1 MSVTRRQTSIS
12 EPRFAPSILN
22 ADFGR
27 LAEAV
32 GALERGGA
40 DWVHVDVMD
49 GHFVPNL
56 TFGPKMVADL
66 HKATRLPLDVH
77 LMIERPD
84 DWVDRYVDAG
94 AAYVVIHVEAAQ
106 AVSATLSRIRA
117 RGAKAG
123 ITLNPDTPVD
133 RVLPFLDEVDLA
145 LVMSV
150 NPGFGGQKFIE
161 SAIGKLQRLR
171 KEIDTRHLAV
181 ELEVDGGV
189 KLDNVRRVIEAGA
202 SVVVAGSAVFES
214 AGRRRGG
221 NAEVP
226 GRAESAP
233 ALSPGDLQRATR
245 PELDLTPALTEGAV
259 RDTVES
265 DPERVA
271 PKALREIGHRESD
284 ALVVREGLGREID
297 VAPLWEPR
305 RVEDQI
311 RHVEEEVAVL
321 RAAPVQNGADAVTV
335 DEHVAVDEVVVE
347 EMPHFRTRFGKLH
360 QTFVALFECTTLGR
374 RITQKLP
381 PSRRA
386 ARRRL
391 VRKSEQPLAPAR

>member
-1 MSVTRRQTSIS
+1 L
-12 EPRFAPSILN
+12 APSVLN
-22 ADFGR
+22 ADFAR

-56 TFGPKMVADL
+56 TFGPKLVADL

-94 AAYVVIHVEAAQ
+94 AAYVVVHVEAAR
-106 AVSATLSRIRA
+106 AVSATLARVRA

-133 RVLPFLDEVDLA
+133 AILPYLGEVDLA

-171 KEIDTRHLAV
+171 QEIDARHLPV

-189 KLDNVRRVIEAGA
+189 KLDNVRRVMEAGA
-202 SVVVAGSAVFES
+202 NVIVAGSAVFES
-214 AGRRRGG
+214 
-221 NAEVP
+221 
-226 GRAESAP
+226 
-233 ALSPGDLQRATR
+233 
-245 PELDLTPALTEGAV
+245 PEGV
-259 RDTVES
+259 
-265 DPERVA
+265 
-271 PKALREIGHRESD
+271 
-284 ALVVREGLGREID
+284 D
-297 VAPLWEPR
+297 VAMKKF
-305 RVEDQI
+305 
-311 RHVEEEVAVL
+311 
-321 RAAPVQNGADAVTV
+321 RAALGQ
-335 DEHVAVDEVVVE
+335 
-347 EMPHFRTRFGKLH
+347 RTG
-360 QTFVALFECTTLGR
+360 
-374 RITQKLP
+374 
-381 PSRRA
+381 
-386 ARRRL
+386 
-391 VRKSEQPLAPAR
+391 

>member
-1 MSVTRRQTSIS
+1 
-12 EPRFAPSILN
+12 
-22 ADFGR
+22 
-27 LAEAV
+27 V

-133 RVLPFLDEVDLA
+133 RVLPYLDEVDLM

-161 SAIGKLQRLR
+161 SALGKLQRLR

-189 KLDNVRRVIEAGA
+189 KLDNVHRVIEAGA

-214 AGRRRGG
+214 PEGVDAAIKKFR
-221 NAEVP
+221 NALKQ
-226 GRAESAP
+226 S
-233 ALSPGDLQRATR
+233 
-245 PELDLTPALTEGAV
+245 
-259 RDTVES
+259 
-265 DPERVA
+265 
-271 PKALREIGHRESD
+271 LR
-284 ALVVREGLGREID
+284 
-297 VAPLWEPR
+297 
-305 RVEDQI
+305 
-311 RHVEEEVAVL
+311 
-321 RAAPVQNGADAVTV
+321 
-335 DEHVAVDEVVVE
+335 
-347 EMPHFRTRFGKLH
+347 
-360 QTFVALFECTTLGR
+360 
-374 RITQKLP
+374 
-381 PSRRA
+381 
-386 ARRRL
+386 
-391 VRKSEQPLAPAR
+391 

>member
-1 MSVTRRQTSIS
+1 
-12 EPRFAPSILN
+12 
-22 ADFGR
+22 
-27 LAEAV
+27 V

-56 TFGPKMVADL
+56 TFGPKLVADL
-66 HKATRLPLDVH
+66 HNATRLPLDVH

-94 AAYVVIHVEAAQ
+94 AAYVVIHVEAAR

-133 RVLPFLDEVDLA
+133 AILPHLAEVDLA

-171 KEIDTRHLAV
+171 KEIDAQGLAV

-202 SVVVAGSAVFES
+202 SVVVAGSAVFE
-214 AGRRRGG
+214 APEGVE
-221 NAEVP
+221 AATKKF
-226 GRAESAP
+226 RA
-233 ALSPGDLQRATR
+233 L
-245 PELDLTPALTEGAV
+245 
-259 RDTVES
+259 
-265 DPERVA
+265 
-271 PKALREIGHRESD
+271 LR
-284 ALVVREGLGREID
+284 
-297 VAPLWEPR
+297 
-305 RVEDQI
+305 
-311 RHVEEEVAVL
+311 
-321 RAAPVQNGADAVTV
+321 
-335 DEHVAVDEVVVE
+335 
-347 EMPHFRTRFGKLH
+347 
-360 QTFVALFECTTLGR
+360 
-374 RITQKLP
+374 
-381 PSRRA
+381 
-386 ARRRL
+386 
-391 VRKSEQPLAPAR
+391 